1 MFRLRL
7 TSLLLK
13 IGVFMAAGGPLA
25 VSTGWL
31 SGREAIVRYAAI
43 VAVVVVAGFIALLRS
58 TRNDDAC

>member
-13 IGVFMAAGGPLA
+13 IGVFLAVGGPLA
-25 VSTGWL
+25 VSAGWL

-43 VAVVVVAGFIALLRS
+43 VAFVVLAGFIVLFRS
-58 TRNDDAC
+58 ARNDDAC